1 MMQRYEQRFPWDLD
15 WNLLRTY
22 MVVVEQRGITRAANF
37 LGVRQPTISAA
48 LKRLEETVGQ
58 NLVDR
63 RPSHF
68 TVTEAGQV
76 LYREC
81 SAVFG
86 TVSQLPQLLNTA
98 ENRISGHIGI
108 VMTSHVVCRHFDEIL
123 EMFNKTYPDVTYSIV
138 VAESADV
145 LNRLRQNRTTLGICL
160 MREPDHALQAQVL
173 FREYFGLYCGP
184 HHRLFGKAKIRLSE
198 LHGESSV
205 SFQTDAESGPL
216 HSVTHLREQA
226 LLRTEL
232 KGISANL
239 PEVRRMIVVGL
250 GIGALPVHVAQR
262 DVQAGNLWRLPPY
275 TGIPAVDVFCVTN
288 PNRSTNPAESKL
300 IAAITDLIRTVRLEK
315 RTYQ

>member
-1 MMQRYEQRFPWDLD
+1 MKPYEQRFPWNLD
-15 WNLLRTY
+15 WNLLRTF

-48 LKRLEETVGQ
+48 LKRLEEMVGQ
-58 NLVDR
+58 RLVDR

-68 TVTEAGQV
+68 TVSEAGQI

-81 SAVFG
+81 SLVFG
-86 TVSQLPQLLNTA
+86 AVSQLPGLLNA
-98 ENRISGHIGI
+98 AKNRISGHVSIM
-108 VMTSHVVCRHFDEIL
+108 MTSGVVCRHFDELL
-123 EMFNKTYPDVTYSIV
+123 ETFNKNYPDVTYSIV
-138 VAESADV
+138 VAESSEV
-145 LNRLRQNRTTLGICL
+145 LNTLRQNGATLGICL
-160 MREPDHALQAQVL
+160 MRESDHVLDAQVL
-173 FREYFGLYCGP
+173 FRGFFGLYCGP
-184 HHRLFGKAKIRLSE
+184 HHRLFGKEKIKLSE
-198 LHGESSV
+198 LRGENSV
-205 SFQTDAESGPL
+205 SYQTDAESGPL

-275 TGIPAVDVFCVTN
+275 AGIPAVDVFFVTN

-300 IAAITDLIRTVRLEK
+300 IAAITELIRTVRLEE